1 MRNRKKLVIFLL
13 FTSLVIACNP
23 VIHKA
28 QDIIQLASDVQ
39 TEQQEQTPAI
49 PPQIRELLAYVPPE
63 WVDQHPP
70 EILGPIV
77 YYLDFDTM
85 SRDLGLPDVTSA
97 DDRKNKLPLITG
109 VITQGLPFTT
119 NTIDPMSADCF
130 ENWGWDIADVSQA
143 IYFPGKSISILTGS
157 FSIETVTNALT
168 ARGYTSMSTGEY
180 TLFVG
185 PDEIQGFAVSE
196 GILIIAPSRDELE
209 AAIQQKASTA
219 ANAGDLSQLR
229 QLLSLTQSPYG
240 FVLVASGSEIAV
252 NEQIGI
258 LPQEVADDFDSCPYQ
273 SDWEF
278 LVITFHPEEKIFHL
292 NIVYSFPSHQDA
304 KTYLPLIEKMLT
316 MIPSYRNLSLT
327 WADLIAIDSIKN
339 EANLVIV
346 EANTDGKNFLRSTF
360 EQRDYYG
367 LLAIKPVDPNCP

>member
-1 MRNRKKLVIFLL
+1 
-13 FTSLVIACNP
+13 
-23 VIHKA
+23 
-28 QDIIQLASDVQ
+28 
-39 TEQQEQTPAI
+39 
-49 PPQIRELLAYVPPE
+49 
-63 WVDQHPP
+63 
-70 EILGPIV
+70 
-77 YYLDFDTM
+77 M